1 MPAHHLALAYEAQPV
16 MPGQIQIAASVL
28 ALATALHLQI
38 STSDDVAAQTPKPKP
53 TASPSATKPA
63 PIKTLIL
70 PGEAFLVSG
79 RPAFVFLPPPEKRR
93 TPQPW
98 IMYGPTLP
106 GLPDNAEKFMHEKFL
121 AAGVA
126 VAGIDQGESYGS
138 PKGQALMTDLYNE
151 LTTKRGFGK
160 KVCLLGRSRGGLQMT
175 SWAVTHPELVAG
187 IAGIYPVLDLRSYPG
202 LARAASAYQL
212 TPKQLEERLAEHNPI
227 AKGDVVAKARI
238 PLFLVHG
245 DVDKLVPLEP
255 NSAALVEHYKKA
267 GAADVATLVVPK
279 GQGHNM
285 WEGFFRSEELI
296 AFAIRQAEAGAA
308 AADKT
313 K

>member
-1 MPAHHLALAYEAQPV
+1 MLISCRIIARTFTIVAAVAFLVRDPTEA
-16 MPGQIQIAASVL
+16 
-28 ALATALHLQI
+28 
-38 STSDDVAAQTPKPKP
+38 AAQTPMPKP
-53 TASPSATKPA
+53 TSSPSGTKPA

-138 PKGQALMTDLYNE
+138 PKGQSLMADLYNE
-151 LTTKRGFGK
+151 LTKKRGFGK

-175 SWAVTHPELVAG
+175 SFAAAHPDKVSG
-187 IAGIYPVLDLRSYPG
+187 FAGIYPVIDLRSYPG
-202 LARAASAYQL
+202 LQRAASAYEL
-212 TPKQLEERLAEHNPI
+212 TPQRLEEKLAEHNPI
-227 AKGDVVAKARI
+227 AKGNVLAKAKI
-238 PLFLVHG
+238 PLLLIHG

-255 NSAALVEHYKKA
+255 NSAALVEHYKNA
-267 GAADVATLVVPK
+267 GTADVATLVVPK

-285 WEGFFRSEELI
+285 WDGFFRSAELI
-296 AFAIRQAEAGAA
+296 EFAISRAEAGAA
-308 AADKT
+308 PIDKLE
-313 K
+313 

>member
-1 MPAHHLALAYEAQPV
+1 MRARFRFAGVAIFVATLLRVAYFDSAV
-16 MPGQIQIAASVL
+16 RS
-28 ALATALHLQI
+28 
-38 STSDDVAAQTPKPKP
+38 QTPVPKP

-106 GLPDNAEKFMHEKFL
+106 GLPDNAERWMHEKFL

-138 PKGQALMTDLYNE
+138 PKGQALMTELYNE
-151 LTTKRGFGK
+151 LTAKRGFAK
-160 KVCLLGRSRGGLQMT
+160 KCCLLGRSRGGLQMT
-175 SWAVTHPELVAG
+175 AWAAAHPEFVAG
-187 IAGIYPVLDLRSYPG
+187 FAGIYPVLDLRSYPG
-202 LARAASAYQL
+202 LQRAAASYEL
-212 TPKQLEERLAEHNPI
+212 TPKQLEEKLAEHNPI
-227 AKGDVVAKARI
+227 AKGAVLAKAKI
-238 PLFLVHG
+238 PLLLVHG

-255 NSAALVEHYKKA
+255 NSAALVERYKQADA
-267 GAADVATLVVPK
+267 GDAATLIVAK

-296 AFAIRQAEAGAA
+296 AFAIRQADAGAA
-308 AADKT
+308 PAANSK
-313 K
+313 

>member
-1 MPAHHLALAYEAQPV
+1 MLGAIRICAAIITLAATLLL
-16 MPGQIQIAASVL
+16 IDLDAA
-28 ALATALHLQI
+28 T
-38 STSDDVAAQTPKPKP
+38 VAAQTPAPKP
-53 TASPSATKPA
+53 AASPSPTTPPA
-63 PIKTLIL
+63 IKVLIL

-98 IMYGPTLP
+98 IIYGPTLP

-151 LTTKRGFGK
+151 LTTKRGFAK
-160 KVCLLGRSRGGLQMT
+160 KACLLGRSRGGLQMT
-175 SWAVTHPELVAG
+175 SWAAAHPDKVAG
-187 IAGIYPVLDLRSYPG
+187 FAGIYPVIDLRSYPG
-202 LARAASAYQL
+202 LQRAAGSYEL
-212 TPKQLEERLAEHNPI
+212 TPKQLEEKLTEHNPV
-227 AKGDVVAKARI
+227 AKGDVLAKAKI
-238 PLFLVHG
+238 PLFLIHG

-255 NSAALVEHYKKA
+255 NSAALVEHYKQA
-267 GAADVATLVVPK
+267 GTTDVATLVVPK

-285 WEGFFRSEELI
+285 WPGFFRSEELI

-308 AADKT
+308 PVDRSK
-313 K
+313 

>member
-1 MPAHHLALAYEAQPV
+1 MAICSRSIALTLILTAV
-16 MPGQIQIAASVL
+16 MSVAAG
-28 ALATALHLQI
+28 APRATAQ
-38 STSDDVAAQTPKPKP
+38 SPTPKP
-53 TASPSATKPA
+53 TASASATKPA
-63 PIKTLIL
+63 QIKALIL

-106 GLPDNAEKFMHEKFL
+106 GLPDNAEKFMHENFL

-151 LTTKRGFGK
+151 LTTKRGFAK
-160 KVCLLGRSRGGLQMT
+160 QVCLLGRSRGGLQMT
-175 SWAVTHPELVAG
+175 SWAIAHPEHVAG

-202 LARAASAYQL
+202 LQRAASAYEL
-212 TPKQLEERLAEHNPI
+212 TPKQLEEQLAQHNPI
-227 AKGDVVAKARI
+227 AKGDVIAKAKI
-238 PLFLVHG
+238 PLFLIHG

-255 NSAALVEHYKKA
+255 NSAALAEHYKNA
-267 GAADVATLVVPK
+267 GATDVATLVIPK

-296 AFAIRQAEAGAA
+296 AFAIRRAEAGAA
-308 AADKT
+308 SVEKG